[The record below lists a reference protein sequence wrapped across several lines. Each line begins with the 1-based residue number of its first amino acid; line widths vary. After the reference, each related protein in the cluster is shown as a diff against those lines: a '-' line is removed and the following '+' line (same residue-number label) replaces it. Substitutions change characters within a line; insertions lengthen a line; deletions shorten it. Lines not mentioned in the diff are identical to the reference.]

1 MPANKKS
8 TNKTAHVLN
17 MIAAGQDTESASPA
31 PLGAAPMPTAEVPG
45 FSHAA
50 VLSPVVEVEHA
61 PEDLSDQVREA
72 LSEELNNLDD
82 DSFTAFQPETI
93 SSIGSAPIPTAAPS
107 APPAAAAQP
116 IPPVRQSALIPSA
129 QTSSS
134 AKADAPQDGVSEKAE
149 TEEESK
155 YINIMQALVEEKTP
169 QYIKLLGVCSCSRCL
184 ADVKAL
190 ALSHLEPKYIV
201 VHSSQHFPY
210 TVYENRYN
218 AAVTSQIIAACRTV
232 MGNPRH

>member
-1 MPANKKS
+1 M
-8 TNKTAHVLN
+8 
-17 MIAAGQDTESASPA
+17 
-31 PLGAAPMPTAEVPG
+31 
-45 FSHAA
+45 
-50 VLSPVVEVEHA
+50 EHA

-93 SSIGSAPIPTAAPS
+93 SSIGFAPIPTAAPS

-134 AKADAPQDGVSEKAE
+134 AKADAPQDGVSEKTE